1 MKKAKSVAVPP
12 HFSTPQR
19 RVIIVEDQRLIAE
32 FLTLHCAA
40 LGLHMVQH
48 CVTCH
53 EGLAAIRA
61 HQPDLVLLDIS
72 LPDSDGLML
81 AKAVLN
87 ELPQVRM
94 LAISSHRDPW
104 TMLQVQ
110 RIGLHGFIDKN
121 EQNPTVLSQAI
132 LAVLAGRVHYAPIV
146 NESSARIRRD
156 PKAFIRVLSDYQIQI
171 LTMIG
176 ASQSDQEIADALGI
190 SATTVQSRRRDIM
203 RNLEIHSTPKLIHY
217 ALVNGLTRA
226 EQLVARRS
234 D

>member
-1 MKKAKSVAVPP
+1 M
-12 HFSTPQR
+12 
-19 RVIIVEDQRLIAE
+19 
-32 FLTLHCAA
+32 
-40 LGLHMVQH
+40 
-48 CVTCH
+48 
-53 EGLAAIRA
+53 
-61 HQPDLVLLDIS
+61 
-72 LPDSDGLML
+72 
-81 AKAVLN
+81 
-87 ELPQVRM
+87 
-94 LAISSHRDPW
+94 
-104 TMLQVQ
+104 
-110 RIGLHGFIDKN
+110 
-121 EQNPTVLSQAI
+121 LSQAI